1 MDLSFHVTYIHTVPL
16 KTRCDGTTDTGC
28 PIYPHRWVRLALPRL
43 VTYASLRTRTRGRVH
58 ISHFSG
64 AQWYLI
70 PCSKT
75 NIQPIYIYIR
85 GRWWI
90 HHTYA
95 CIHYHAYTHRS
106 IDRRSRVP
114 AARRRR
120 PMRGGSHHAVR
131 RASDGWL
138 VGVCGWCVWLVCA
151 QTVAIE
157 RTIER
162 LNPARWAAF
171 GRPSSVVKAVRV
183 E

>member
-75 NIQPIYIYIR
+75 NIQPIYIYIY
-85 GRWWI
+85 GAGGGYTI
-90 HHTYA
+90 HT
-95 CIHYHAYTHRS
+95 HAYITMHTP
-106 IDRRSRVP
+106 IDRSTDVP
-114 AARRRR
+114 EFPRRDAGAPCAAVRTTRC
-120 PMRGGSHHAVR
+120 AVR
-131 RASDGWL
+131 RMVGWL
-138 VGVCGWCVWLVCA
+138 VCVVGVCGWCVRK
-151 QTVAIE
+151 Q
-157 RTIER
+157 
-162 LNPARWAAF
+162 
-171 GRPSSVVKAVRV
+171 
-183 E
+183 